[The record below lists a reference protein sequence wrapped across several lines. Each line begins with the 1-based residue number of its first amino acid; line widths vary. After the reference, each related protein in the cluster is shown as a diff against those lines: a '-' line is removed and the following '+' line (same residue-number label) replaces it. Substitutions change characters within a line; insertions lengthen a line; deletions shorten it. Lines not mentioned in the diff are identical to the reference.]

1 MSVKQCDDSSLLEGA
16 LEDAIRQL
24 SDASHIE
31 MLSYAVFPA
40 GKRIRPNLFLKLV
53 TLFGAEIT
61 PDCFH
66 VASALEL
73 LHCASLIHD
82 DLPSIDNDLMRRGKP
97 AFHVKYGVANAVLSG
112 DLLYALAIREIGR
125 VREQE
130 QIPQLLPIISDAHIR
145 IQVGQL
151 LDIKNTRDINELQR
165 IHHLKTSALFEACT
179 LSAYVLRHVQCG
191 VEYEEVK
198 ALGTAFGNLFQLL
211 NDLNDS
217 AQTEQYARASGSD
230 IESGRGSVRR
240 FAVEERAGLQETAR
254 KELAESLEAVIQKT
268 HSKKNHDEVPPDN
281 VCAGVGELGIRSLM
295 SDFLNS

>member
-1 MSVKQCDDSSLLEGA
+1 VSVKQCDDSSLLEGA

>member
-1 MSVKQCDDSSLLEGA
+1 VSVKQCDDSSLLEGA

-268 HSKKNHDEVPPDN
+268 HSKKNHDEVPPDD
-281 VCAGVGELGIRSLM
+281 VCAGIGELGIRSLM
-295 SDFLNS
+295 SDFLKS

>member
-130 QIPQLLPIISDAHIR
+130 QIPQLLPIISDAHMR

-268 HSKKNHDEVPPDN
+268 HSKKNHDDVPPDN

>member
-1 MSVKQCDDSSLLEGA
+1 VSVKQCDDSSLLEGA

-145 IQVGQL
+145 IQEGQL

>member
-1 MSVKQCDDSSLLEGA
+1 VSVKQCDDSSLLEGA

-130 QIPQLLPIISDAHIR
+130 QIPQLLPIISDAHMR

>member
-130 QIPQLLPIISDAHIR
+130 QIPQLLPIISDAHMR

>member
-112 DLLYALAIREIGR
+112 DLLYALAIRQIGR

-198 ALGTAFGNLFQLL
+198 ALGTAFGNLFQLH
-211 NDLNDS
+211 N
-217 AQTEQYARASGSD
+217 
-230 IESGRGSVRR
+230 
-240 FAVEERAGLQETAR
+240 
-254 KELAESLEAVIQKT
+254 SL
-268 HSKKNHDEVPPDN
+268 
-281 VCAGVGELGIRSLM
+281 L
-295 SDFLNS
+295 F

>member
-1 MSVKQCDDSSLLEGA
+1 
-16 LEDAIRQL
+16 
-24 SDASHIE
+24 

-130 QIPQLLPIISDAHIR
+130 QIPQLLPIISDAHMR